1 MGWSNHQLDKLRENG
16 NKRGGI
22 LTSVA
27 HFLADSPSLA
37 EPIIFLW
44 IKSKIAKD
52 HVVEK
57 GNSVQTWLFWV
68 STVDVSSAYYISY
81 SDSDIQCII
90 IQ

>member
-1 MGWSNHQLDKLRENG
+1 MAIKG
-16 NKRGGI
+16 
-22 LTSVA
+22 
-27 HFLADSPSLA
+27 A
-37 EPIIFLW
+37 EFSHLLHISWRIPQVWRNPLFFLW

-81 SDSDIQCII
+81 SDIQCII